1 MEFVVEKFPRLV
13 LHGVYQP
20 LSALRSA
27 LLRQE
32 EPAPHIGANVLCR
45 VSVNGLRK
53 LVERLLG
60 LGDGALQLEI
70 LLLKPAPLAWWCK
83 SGWRVRSPS

>member
-1 MEFVVEKFPRLV
+1 MEFAVEKFPRLV

-20 LSALRSA
+20 LLRFDRA

-32 EPAPHIGANVLCR
+32 EPAPHTGANVLCR

-53 LVERLLG
+53 LVERLLE

-70 LLLKPAPLAWWCK
+70 LLLKRRRAW
-83 SGWRVRSPS
+83 